1 MEKVNPR
8 HSRESQEQTVVITER
23 NAAIADTRIRRH
35 VAATCMKHE
44 TYVTLRAFFKSSELT
59 PRSGLV
65 PVHIYRALID
75 FALDKDAYMG
85 PQN

>member
-44 TYVTLRAFFKSSELT
+44 TYVTLRAFLNH
-59 PRSGLV
+59 L
-65 PVHIYRALID
+65 
-75 FALDKDAYMG
+75 
-85 PQN
+85 N